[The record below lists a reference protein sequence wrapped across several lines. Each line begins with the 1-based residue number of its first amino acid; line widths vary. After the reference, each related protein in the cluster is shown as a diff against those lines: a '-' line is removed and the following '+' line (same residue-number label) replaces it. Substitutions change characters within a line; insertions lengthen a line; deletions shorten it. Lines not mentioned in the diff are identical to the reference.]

1 MNWHKAN
8 QALSNIRRL
17 LKVFENSE
25 ELSAIERD
33 LLLRRIQDLYEI
45 VLDAT
50 PSSTETKVVKP
61 LRSTPP
67 APEKT
72 TPKVVETPKQ
82 EISKQETPKIVEQP
96 KKTTRESAPII
107 NKPTIEQTRVPK
119 VEKPKTPE
127 IQLPKKQVSEPV
139 KVMTTPAPPTT
150 SLSKEEEEMI
160 QELFEFK
167 TASDLSEK
175 LSESPIH
182 DLTTSMS
189 INELFITV
197 SELFKGNKPQYDA
210 VIHKLNNF
218 DNFEQAKTYMIN
230 ELITE
235 YDWLNKKKIKSAKDF
250 IKKVRRR
257 YL

>member
-25 ELSAIERD
+25 DLSAIERD

-45 VLDAT
+45 VLEAT
-50 PSSTETKVVKP
+50 PSSSEKTVAKP
-61 LRSTPP
+61 PRTTPP
-67 APEKT
+67 APQKT
-72 TPKVVETPKQ
+72 TPKVVEAPKQ
-82 EISKQETPKIVEQP
+82 EVPKIVEQP
-96 KKTTRESAPII
+96 KKTSRETTPII
-107 NKPTIEQTRVPK
+107 NRPKPVERPAAPKTEKPT
-119 VEKPKTPE
+119 TPE
-127 IQLPKKQVSEPV
+127 VQQPKKQVSQPIET
-139 KVMTTPAPPTT
+139 KKSTPTPPQTT
-150 SLSKEEEEMI
+150 SLSKEEQEII

-175 LSESPIH
+175 LSESPIR

-218 DNFEQAKTYMIN
+218 DNFEQAKAFMIN
-230 ELITE
+230 ELIAE
-235 YDWLNKKKIKSAKDF
+235 YDWLNKKKLKSAKDF

>member
-25 ELSAIERD
+25 DLSAIERD

-45 VLDAT
+45 VLEVN
-50 PSSTETKVVKP
+50 PSSSETTVAKP
-61 LRSTPP
+61 PRTTPP
-67 APEKT
+67 APQKT
-72 TPKVVETPKQ
+72 TPKVVEVPKQ
-82 EISKQETPKIVEQP
+82 EVPKIVESP
-96 KKTTRESAPII
+96 KKTTQETTPII
-107 NKPTIEQTRVPK
+107 NRPKPVERPVSPK
-119 VEKPKTPE
+119 VEKPKTPKV
-127 IQLPKKQVSEPV
+127 QQPKKQVSPPIETKKP
-139 KVMTTPAPPTT
+139 TPTPPPTT
-150 SLSKEEEEMI
+150 SLSKEEQEMI

-175 LSESPIH
+175 LSDSPIG

-218 DNFEQAKTYMIN
+218 DSFEQAKVYMIN
-230 ELITE
+230 ELIAE
-235 YDWLNKKKIKSAKDF
+235 YDWLNKKKLKSAKDF

>member
-25 ELSAIERD
+25 GLSAIERD
-33 LLLRRIQDLYEI
+33 LLLRRIQDLYEV
-45 VLDAT
+45 VLESDT
-50 PSSTETKVVKP
+50 SFLSDVKVSNPAKP
-61 LRSTPP
+61 LTPTPP
-67 APEKT
+67 SPETT
-72 TPKVVETPKQ
+72 TPKVVQTPKS
-82 EISKQETPKIVEQP
+82 EVPKVVEPP
-96 KKTTRESAPII
+96 KNTTPII
-107 NKPTIEQTRVPK
+107 NRPEPI
-119 VEKPKTPE
+119 EKPHVTVERPKAPE
-127 IQLPKKQVSEPV
+127 IQLPKREVRKPIEIRKSTPPV
-139 KVMTTPAPPTT
+139 AT
-150 SLSKEEEEMI
+150 SLSAEEQEMI
-160 QELFEFK
+160 HSLFEFK

-197 SELFKGNKPQYDA
+197 SELFKGNKPKYDEA
-210 VIHKLNNF
+210 IHKLNSF
-218 DNFEQAKTYMIN
+218 DSFEQAKNYMLN
-230 ELITE
+230 ELIAE
-235 YDWLNKKKIKSAKDF
+235 YDWLNKKKLKSAKDF